1 MEIDCIDDQIKKSR
15 TNKYVYSILGIMNI
29 LAARNRESENL
40 EIRVPVLGNHLF
52 CA

>member
-1 MEIDCIDDQIKKSR
+1 MLCQFLDILVLRNHKSE
-15 TNKYVYSILGIMNI
+15 K
-29 LAARNRESENL
+29 L

>member
-1 MEIDCIDDQIKKSR
+1 MKS
-15 TNKYVYSILGIMNI
+15 TTTKENLQEESTKSVNI

>member
-1 MEIDCIDDQIKKSR
+1 MITSGLNADDDTADCSG
-15 TNKYVYSILGIMNI
+15 NLNLNI
-29 LAARNRESENL
+29 LAVRNRKSGNL

>member
-1 MEIDCIDDQIKKSR
+1 MKS
-15 TNKYVYSILGIMNI
+15 TTTKDNLQEESTQSVNI